1 MLIVHISMR
10 GFTFFA
16 FLVTAVSALKKNV
29 VNNVTPVKVVPL
41 IRSATPPL
49 NDVPLFDFNVFGKG
63 IQPSFLREAELKHGR
78 LAMLAA
84 VILPTLE
91 QFTDELAINQ
101 FQNLSDELQIGIVSL
116 MFVGEFSSMFRGWED
131 PTKKPFQLKDDYQPG
146 DFGFALWNPDDVKT
160 QISMDKELNNGRLA
174 MVGVLGMIVQEL
186 VTQKQLFL

>member
-1 MLIVHISMR
+1 MR